1 MMKTIG
7 LIGGMSWES
16 TAVYYRRLNEQ
27 VRNLCGGLH
36 SAEIVMRSVD
46 FESIVA
52 MQTSGDWE
60 GATRVL
66 RKIAR
71 ELEGVGADC
80 VLICTN
86 TMHKLADAVQ
96 AAIRIPLLNIIDI
109 CAHKLKAAGVRQ
121 PLLLATRYTME
132 HDFYRERLRRRHGL
146 DTIVPEA
153 EDRGAVHD
161 IIFSEL
167 CCGIIRETSRQRYMD
182 VIGRGRSAG
191 ADSVILGCTEI
202 GLLIQPKN
210 IDLPTFDSTLL
221 HADAAVDF
229 ALGDGPF
236 GRADAA

>member
-1 MMKTIG
+1 MKTIG

-27 VRNLCGGLH
+27 VRNLRGGLH

-52 MQTSGDWE
+52 MQTSGDWD
-60 GATRVL
+60 GAASVL
-66 RKIAR
+66 RRIAC
-71 ELEGVGADC
+71 ELESAGADC

-109 CAHKLKAAGVRQ
+109 CAHELKAAGVRR

-132 HDFYRERLRRRHGL
+132 HDFYRERMIRRHEL

-153 EDRGAVHD
+153 EDRAVVHD

-210 IDLPTFDSTLL
+210 IDLPTFDSTFL
-221 HADAAVDF
+221 HADAAFDF
-229 ALGDGPF
+229 ALGDRPL